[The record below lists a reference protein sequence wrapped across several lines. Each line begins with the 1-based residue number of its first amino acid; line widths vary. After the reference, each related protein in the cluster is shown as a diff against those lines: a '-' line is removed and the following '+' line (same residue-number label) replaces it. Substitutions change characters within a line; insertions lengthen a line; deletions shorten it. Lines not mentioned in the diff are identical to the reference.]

1 MEMGGGM
8 RRSME
13 LEGGRR
19 RSSRPGRALSRHS
32 TAWALAALL
41 LCAPPLVP
49 AARAESNSLAY
60 EGVLGLGSAIAS
72 LVYSPLKIVY
82 AVGGTALSAVT
93 LVWTFDTS
101 IAGPIFSQT
110 VGGDYVVVP
119 AHLQGRRKLEFLGP
133 R

>member
-1 MEMGGGM
+1 M

-13 LEGGRR
+13 IKAERR
-19 RSSRPGRALSRHS
+19 RECRSGRALRRHS
-32 TAWALAALL
+32 IAFALGALL
-41 LCAPPLVP
+41 LSAPPFVP
-49 AARAESNSLAY
+49 IAKAESSLAY
-60 EGVLGLGSAIAS
+60 EGIVGLGSAIAS
-72 LVYSPLKIVY
+72 LIYSPIKVVY
-82 AVGGTALSAVT
+82 AVGGTALSALT

-119 AHLQGRRKLEFLGP
+119 AHLQGERKLEFLGP